1 MNSKYNVLILGSG
14 AREHAFAWKISQS
27 SRLDKLFVAPGN
39 AGTSQV
45 AHNLDLSVND
55 FDAVKK
61 AVIENNI
68 RLVFVGPEDPIVR
81 GIVDF
86 FKKDTEL
93 KNVMIIA
100 PDAEGAQLEGSKS
113 FAKQFML
120 KYNIPT
126 AKYHIATSE
135 DIEAGISFLS
145 TFEPPYVLKADGL
158 AAGKG
163 VLIINNRQEAELS
176 LKEMLDGKFGDASK
190 TVVIEQYLDGIEMS
204 FFVLSDG
211 SNYVI
216 LPEAKDYKRI
226 GVGDTGLNTGG
237 MGAVSPVPFASPEL
251 MKKVEDLVVRRT
263 VYGLRKEN
271 ISYKGFIFI
280 GLMIVAG
287 NPLVIEYNIRMG
299 DPESEVV
306 VPRIENDLLELLEA
320 TANGTLN
327 NHQIKIKDSAYS
339 TVIVASKGY
348 PDSYEKGIKINGL
361 ENKTKSLVFHAG
373 TVQTSGGIVTN
384 GGRVLAVSSSGE
396 NIQQCVKTSLETIQG
411 IHFDGMYYRTDIGYE
426 FPN

>member
-39 AGTSQV
+39 AGTLKIAQNIS
-45 AHNLDLSVND
+45 LSVNN

-61 AVIENNI
+61 AVIENKI
-68 RLVFVGPEDPIVR
+68 KMVVVGPEDPIVN
-81 GIVDF
+81 GITDY
-86 FKKDTEL
+86 FKNDPEL

-100 PDAEGAQLEGSKS
+100 PGAEGARLEGSKS

-126 AKYHIATSE
+126 AGYHIASACN
-135 DIEAGISFLS
+135 IEEGISFLS

-163 VLIINNRQEAELS
+163 VLIINNRNEAELS
-176 LKEMLDGKFGDASK
+176 LKEMLCGKFGEASK
-190 TVVIEQYLDGIEMS
+190 TVVIEQFLNGIEMS
-204 FFVLSDG
+204 VFVLSDG
-211 SNYVI
+211 TNYVL

-226 GVGDTGLNTGG
+226 GVSDTGLNTGG
-237 MGAVSPVPFASPEL
+237 MGAVSPVPFATPAL

-271 ISYKGFIFI
+271 IVFKGFIFI
-280 GLMIVAG
+280 GLMIVNG
-287 NPLVIEYNIRMG
+287 NPFVIEYNIRMG
-299 DPESEVV
+299 DPETETVL
-306 VPRIENDLLELLEA
+306 PRIENDLLELLEA
-320 TANGTLN
+320 TAEGTLM
-327 NHQIKIKDSAYS
+327 NHQVKINDSAFA

-348 PDSYEKGIKINGL
+348 PGTYEKGKKITGL
-361 ENKTKSLVFHAG
+361 DNSFDSLIFHAG
-373 TVQTSGGIVTN
+373 TLSTDKGILTD
-384 GGRVLAVSSSGE
+384 GGRVLAVSSSGK
-396 NIQQCVKTSLETIQG
+396 NLQQCVTTSLETIKN
-411 IHFDGMYYRTDIGYE
+411 IHFDGMYFRNDIGYE
-426 FPN
+426 FPE